1 MTAASTDA
9 PFFIVGS
16 ERSGTTLL
24 MAMLGCHPRL
34 AVPEVCWWYPR
45 FRRHLH
51 TYGDLTQPAN
61 LRILAEEMIFG
72 LKTPFWGMPV
82 NPRTIVDEIVD
93 GILGRLAEPS
103 FVAIYQ
109 AMFRRYAEHVG
120 KPRWGEKTPHNL
132 YFVADIAADFPGAR
146 FVHLVRD
153 GRDVAV
159 EQLRSAFG
167 PRNVYAAAALWKQS
181 TAAGAAARAHV
192 PPAQWLDVRYET
204 LVAEPERELR
214 RVLTFLG
221 EPFDP
226 GVLRHQDSTIA
237 RERAQTRDHRPLGA
251 PVTDTFVGLYRR
263 HLSLEDQAVFA
274 GVAGAALRESGY
286 PVDVEPSFVDE
297 AEARRQLELDGRI
310 RAATLD
316 APDGHIAYESYNDW
330 LVDQREAR
338 RRRGV
343 WSGPSEASTWGDELI
358 SGQRAPRFWK
368 DYFAVKRRY
377 VTEGKVL

>member
-1 MTAASTDA
+1 MSTASGDV

-51 TYGDLTQPAN
+51 TYGDLRRPAN
-61 LRILAEEMIFG
+61 LRVLAEEMVFG

-82 NPRTIVDEIVD
+82 NPRTIVDEIVA
-93 GILGRLAEPS
+93 RAAEPT
-103 FVAIYQ
+103 FVAIYR
-109 AMFRRYAEHVG
+109 AMFQRYAEHVG

-146 FVHLVRD
+146 FVHLIRD

-167 PRNVYAAAALWKQS
+167 PRNVYAAASLWKQS
-181 TAAGAAARAHV
+181 MAAGAAARTRV
-192 PPAQWLDVRYET
+192 PPEQWLDVRYEA

-214 RVLTFLG
+214 RVLAFLG
-221 EPFDP
+221 ETFDP
-226 GVLRHQDSTIA
+226 AVLRHQDSTIA
-237 RERAQTRDHRPLGA
+237 RQRAETRDHRPLGE
-251 PVTDTFVGLYRR
+251 PVTRAYVGIHRR
-263 HLSLEDQAVFA
+263 HLSLEEQAVFA
-274 GVAGAALRESGY
+274 GVAGGALRESGY
-286 PVDVEPSFVDE
+286 PVDVAPVFLDE
-297 AEARRQLELDGRI
+297 SEAARQIELDGRI

-338 RRRGV
+338 RRAGV
-343 WSGPSEASTWGDELI
+343 WPGPPERITWADELI
-358 SGQRAPRFWK
+358 SGQRAPRLWK

-377 VTEGKVL
+377 VSEGKVL

>member
-1 MTAASTDA
+1 MSTAAVDV

-51 TYGDLTQPAN
+51 TYGDLGRPAN
-61 LRILAEEMIFG
+61 LRVLAEEMIFG

-82 NPRTIVDEIVD
+82 NPRTIVDET
-93 GILGRLAEPS
+93 LARAAAPS
-103 FVAIYQ
+103 FVGIYR
-109 AMFRRYAEHVG
+109 AMFQRYAEHVG

-132 YFVADIAADFPGAR
+132 YFVADIAADLPGAR
-146 FVHLVRD
+146 FVHLIRD

-167 PRNVYAAAALWKQS
+167 PRNVYAAASLWKQS
-181 TAAGAAARAHV
+181 MAAGAAARTRV
-192 PPAQWLDVRYET
+192 SPEQWLDVRYEA

-214 RVLTFLG
+214 RVLAFLG
-221 EPFDP
+221 ETFDP
-226 GVLRHQDSTIA
+226 AVLHHQDSTIA
-237 RERAQTRDHRPLGA
+237 RQRAETRDHRPLGE
-251 PVTDTFVGLYRR
+251 PVTGAYVGIYRR
-263 HLSLEDQAVFA
+263 HLSLEEQAVFA
-274 GVAGAALRESGY
+274 GVAGGALRESGY
-286 PVDVEPSFVDE
+286 PVDVAPVFLDE
-297 AEARRQLELDGRI
+297 SEAARQIELDGRI

-338 RRRGV
+338 RRAGL
-343 WSGPSEASTWGDELI
+343 WSGPPERIAWADELI
-358 SGQRAPRFWK
+358 SGQRAPRLWK

-377 VTEGKVL
+377 VSEGKVL